1 MNSERGKISRKKLK
15 EKKTHQQN
23 KTTASPLKIANK
35 KTKCEKGILVPMPNI
50 GQCFFVY
57 HN

>member
-15 EKKTHQQN
+15 KNTPTNQIKT
-23 KTTASPLKIANK
+23 TTASPPKIANK

-50 GQCFFVY
+50 G
-57 HN
+57 